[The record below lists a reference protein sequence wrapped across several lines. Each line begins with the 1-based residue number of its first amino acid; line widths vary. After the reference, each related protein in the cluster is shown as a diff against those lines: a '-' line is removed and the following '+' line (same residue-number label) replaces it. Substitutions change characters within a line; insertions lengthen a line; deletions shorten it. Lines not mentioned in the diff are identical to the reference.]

1 MEWPYPGKKKS
12 DKRLSPFKRVKFK
25 EAILG
30 ADTNFEPNNQILRK

>member
-12 DKRLSPFKRVKFK
+12 DKRLSPFKRANLE

-30 ADTNFEPNNQILRK
+30 ADANFDPNNQIK